1 MSKSKPVGI
10 SAITAATMIATG
22 SIGEPAAIDH
32 QATSRK
38 RVRMWSI
45 MAGHKNGKED
55 DEYSKRRSISY
66 AYGDKNSPFFSF
78 SQNQFHQESKPKSEE
93 IGNKSTTESLTN
105 IVATISSSYAILL
118 ICIFIAFSFSGLVT
132 FPLMYR
138 WLDIHGFFVY
148 LYLISN
154 IYLLYLIFHVVKK
167 TNISEE
173 RKAPKVIE
181 NIEVNFGFAFH
192 NTQIAII

>member
-1 MSKSKPVGI
+1 MSKPKPVGI

-22 SIGEPAAIDH
+22 SIGEPAAFDN
-32 QATSRK
+32 QASSRK
-38 RVRMWSI
+38 RVRIWSI

-55 DEYSKRRSISY
+55 DEYSKGRSISY
-66 AYGDKNSPFFSF
+66 AYCDKNSPFFSF
-78 SQNQFHQESKPKSEE
+78 TQNQFHQELKPKSEE
-93 IGNKSTTESLTN
+93 IDNKINTESLLN

-167 TNISEE
+167 TNRYEE
-173 RKAPKVIE
+173 RKSPKVIE
-181 NIEVNFGFAFH
+181 NIEVIFLFTFH
-192 NTQIAII
+192 KI